1 VIITLMGAPGSGKGT
16 QGRSLAS
23 SLGVPYLASGDLIRR
38 AIADRSRWGEQVRS
52 YIERGL
58 YVPDEDIVPVF
69 LQALVASN
77 PVGSRI
83 GGVLDGFPR
92 TAEQALALDKAL
104 GAFSPPISQIAL
116 VLDVPEDVLIA
127 RLSGRWLCSGC
138 NASYNVQSHPPIMVG
153 VCDVCGRAL
162 MQRVDDRRDTI
173 QERLVVYGISTR
185 PVVDFYAARGSLRH
199 VNGDEAELKVRES
212 LLTAARS
219 ALAVSL

>member
-1 VIITLMGAPGSGKGT
+1 MIITLMGAPGSGKGT

-23 SLGVPYLASGDLIRR
+23 SLGIPYLASGDLIRR
-38 AIADRSRWGEQVRS
+38 AMADRSRWGEQVRS

-58 YVPDEDIVPVF
+58 YVPDGDIVPVF
-69 LQALVASN
+69 LQSLVASS
-77 PVGSRI
+77 PLGSRVS
-83 GGVLDGFPR
+83 GVLDGFPR

-153 VCDVCGRAL
+153 GSASDGSVACATCVGVRSCSVWMTDETRSRSVCWCTAQARA
-162 MQRVDDRRDTI
+162 
-173 QERLVVYGISTR
+173 
-185 PVVDFYAARGSLRH
+185 P
-199 VNGDEAELKVRES
+199 
-212 LLTAARS
+212 LLTSMRQGVA
-219 ALAVSL
+219 

>member
-1 VIITLMGAPGSGKGT
+1 MIITLMGAPGSGKGT

-23 SLGVPYLASGDLIRR
+23 SLGVSYLASGDLIRR
-38 AIADRSRWGEQVRS
+38 AMADRSRWGEQVRS
-52 YIERGL
+52 YIERGQ

-69 LQALVASN
+69 LQALIASN
-77 PVGSRI
+77 PQGSRI

-92 TAEQALALDKAL
+92 TTEQALALDEAL
-104 GAFSPPISQIAL
+104 RDFSPSVDQLAL

-138 NASYNVQSHPPIMVG
+138 NASYNVQTHPPIMVG

-173 QERLVVYGISTR
+173 QERLLVYATSTR
-185 PVVDFYAARGSLRH
+185 PVIDFYAARGSLKH
-199 VNGDEAELKVRES
+199 VNGDEPELRVRES
-212 LLTAARS
+212 LLATARS
-219 ALAVSL
+219 AMPVSR

>member
-1 VIITLMGAPGSGKGT
+1 MIITLMGAPGSGKGT

-38 AIADRSRWGEQVRS
+38 AMADRSRWGEQVRS
-52 YIERGL
+52 FIERGL

-69 LQALVASN
+69 LQALIASN
-77 PVGSRI
+77 PHARRI

-92 TAEQALALDKAL
+92 TTEQALALDRAL
-104 GAFSPPISQIAL
+104 SELSPAAEQLAL

-127 RLSGRWLCSGC
+127 RLSGRWLCGGC

-153 VCDVCGRAL
+153 VCDSCGRAL

-173 QERLVVYGISTR
+173 QERLLVYAASTR
-185 PVVDFYAARGSLRH
+185 PVIDFYTARGSLRH
-199 VNGDEAELKVRES
+199 VNGDEAELKVREG
-212 LLTAARS
+212 LLI
-219 ALAVSL
+219 AVGRAVPVSR

>member
-1 VIITLMGAPGSGKGT
+1 MIITLMGAPGSGKGT

-38 AIADRSRWGEQVRS
+38 AMAERSRWGEQVRS

-58 YVPDEDIVPVF
+58 YIPDADIVPVF
-69 LQALVASN
+69 LQALIATR
-77 PVGSRI
+77 PAGSRM

-92 TAEQALALDKAL
+92 TTEQALALDRAL
-104 GAFSPPISQIAL
+104 SGFVPPEDQIAL
-116 VLDVPEDVLIA
+116 VLDVPADVLIA

-153 VCDVCGRAL
+153 VCDGCGRAL

-173 QERLVVYGISTR
+173 QERLLVYEASTR
-185 PVVDFYAARGSLRH
+185 PVVDFYASRGSLKH

-212 LLTAARS
+212 LLIAARS
-219 ALAVSL
+219 ALAVSR